1 MNESFLTLQIIT
13 PDTTS
18 FSGPVKQ
25 VSVPTTEGVLTILPE
40 HTPVVVVIQS
50 GELVVT
56 DSEMQTH
63 VFAVFS
69 GVLDVRPGS
78 VVNVLVDKSEKAD
91 VIDIARA
98 EQAVARAKVLLEEKI
113 HENDVDFA
121 RFQALL
127 DKELNRVRVATKW
140 RM

>member
-1 MNESFLTLQIIT
+1 
-13 PDTTS
+13 
-18 FSGPVKQ
+18 
-25 VSVPTTEGVLTILPE
+25 
-40 HTPVVVVIQS
+40 
-50 GELVVT
+50 
-56 DSEMQTH
+56 
-63 VFAVFS
+63 
-69 GVLDVRPGS
+69 VLDVRPGS

-91 VIDIARA
+91 AIDIARA